1 MFIKAIPI
9 GGIAPWRQAR
19 SGALHRSKFRHQ
31 AGEVVEIATEVAGR
45 RLPTRGGRCAA

>member
-19 SGALHRSKFRHQ
+19 RGALHRSKFRHQ
-31 AGEVVEIATEVAGR
+31 MGETVEIAAEVVERRLRAHCGR
-45 RLPTRGGRCAA
+45 RVA